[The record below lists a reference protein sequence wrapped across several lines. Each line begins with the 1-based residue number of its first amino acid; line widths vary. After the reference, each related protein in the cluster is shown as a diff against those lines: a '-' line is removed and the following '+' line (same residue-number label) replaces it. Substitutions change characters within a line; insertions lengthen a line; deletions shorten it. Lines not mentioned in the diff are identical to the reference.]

1 MALATVLGGGFMTLV
16 HPFAASLPG
25 EEYAAFG
32 TMLRL
37 LLLLAIPSA
46 GLQVMFAQ
54 RSAAADPADVGPLA
68 TATRRTLGLLTG
80 GWLLLTASTWLF
92 QRQLVTALDLRSSAL
107 LWPTLVAAWV
117 SLALPVFRGLVQGR
131 QDFLTL
137 GWTAI
142 LDGAGRL
149 AAVFV
154 LVVLFHGQAAAA
166 MSAAV
171 IAMLVST
178 ALTAWTSRRIWLAP
192 GGDFNWRPFVRGA
205 LPFTAGAGCLL
216 VLSQSDLIFLKLA
229 IPADLADQF
238 QLSKL
243 YQPAAQIGFAMTQ
256 FTVPLAAVMFPKIAR
271 SFARA
276 EKSDALRLALIGTAL
291 LGTLAAI
298 AATLLPEL
306 PLRILFFRT
315 PANWVAAP
323 LVPWCAWAMLSFAL
337 ANVLANDR
345 LARADFRFVPWAVG
359 WAVAFLGTLAW
370 LKPQF
375 TTLQPLAAY
384 RLVVAVIGGFN
395 LGLLILIW
403 LSSHRPR
410 PDALRTTRN
419 DHK

>member
-1 MALATVLGGGFMTLV
+1 MALATLLGGGFMTLV

-32 TMLRL
+32 SMLRL

-54 RSAAADPADVGPLA
+54 RSAATDPAEIGRLA
-68 TATRRTLGLLTG
+68 TATRRTLGLLTV
-80 GWLLLTASTWLF
+80 GWLLLAALTWGF
-92 QRQLVTALDLRSSAL
+92 QRQLVAALDLRSPAL
-107 LWPTLVAAWV
+107 LWPTLLAAWV

-131 QDFLTL
+131 QDFFTL
-137 GWTAI
+137 GTAAI

-154 LVVLFHGQAAAA
+154 LVVLLHGGATAA

-171 IAMLVST
+171 IAMLPST
-178 ALTAWTSRRIWLAP
+178 ALTAWASRHVWLAA
-192 GGDFNWRPFVRGA
+192 GNAFDWRPFLRGA

-216 VLSQSDLIFLKLA
+216 IMSQSDLIFLKLA
-229 IPADLADQF
+229 IPADLTDHF

-256 FTVPLAAVMFPKIAR
+256 FTVPLAMVMFPKIAR

-276 EKSDALRLALIGTAL
+276 EKSDALRLALTGTAI
-291 LGTLAAI
+291 LGSLAAL

-315 PANWVAAP
+315 PATWAAAP

-337 ANVLANDR
+337 ANVLASDR
-345 LARADFRFVPWAVG
+345 LARADFRFVPWALG
-359 WAVAFLGTLAW
+359 WTALFLGTLAW
-370 LKPQF
+370 VKPQF
-375 TTLQPLAAY
+375 AHLEPLAAY
-384 RLVVAVIGGFN
+384 RLVIAIVGGFN
-395 LGLLILIW
+395 LGLLVLIW
-403 LSSHRPR
+403 ISCRRPR
-410 PDALRTTRN
+410 PATPATT
-419 DHK
+419 

>member
-54 RSAAADPADVGPLA
+54 RSAATDPAEVGPLA
-68 TATRRTLGLLTG
+68 AATRRTLGLLTV
-80 GWLLLTASTWLF
+80 GWLLLAGLTWGF
-92 QRQLVTALDLRSSAL
+92 QRQLVAALDLRSSAL
-107 LWPTLVAAWV
+107 LWPTLLAAWV

-131 QDFLTL
+131 QDFFTL
-137 GWTAI
+137 GAAAI

-154 LVVLFHGQAAAA
+154 LVVLLHGGATAA

-171 IAMLVST
+171 IAMLAST
-178 ALTAWTSRRIWLAP
+178 ALTAWASRHVWLAT
-192 GGDFNWRPFVRGA
+192 GNAFDWRPFLRGA

-216 VLSQSDLIFLKLA
+216 IMSQSDLIFLKLA
-229 IPADLADQF
+229 IPADLTDRF

-256 FTVPLAAVMFPKIAR
+256 FTVPLAMVMFPKIAR

-276 EKSDALRLALIGTAL
+276 EKSDALRLALTGTAI
-291 LGTLAAI
+291 LGTLAAL

-315 PANWVAAP
+315 PANWAAAP

-337 ANVLANDR
+337 ANVLASDR
-345 LARADFRFVPWAVG
+345 LARADFRFVPWALG
-359 WAVAFLGTLAW
+359 WTALFLGTLAW
-370 LKPQF
+370 VKPQF
-375 TTLQPLAAY
+375 AHLEPLAAY
-384 RLVVAVIGGFN
+384 RLVIAIVGGFN
-395 LGLLILIW
+395 LGLLVLIW
-403 LSSHRPR
+403 ISCRQPR
-410 PDALRTTRN
+410 TGTPATA
-419 DHK
+419 